1 MAEAVFQCFF
11 SGYSTTFRQNR
22 QPFSGK
28 PGDPAGTNT
37 AGKND
42 LLRGKNKVEWNCRHT
57 QGAQQKKAEAA
68 AQKRTAPF
76 PERYTIRSGKW
87 GRLTFPEHSLSGL
100 CCSTRSHAADK
111 KENSPR
117 QAGEVL
123 FFMPVVGVEPTR
135 VISTRDFESPS
146 SAIPTHRRMFLN
158 DFYYTGFHG

>member
-28 PGDPAGTNT
+28 LGDPAGTNT

-57 QGAQQKKAEAA
+57 QGAQQIKK
-68 AQKRTAPF
+68 QKLPHKKRTAPF

-87 GRLTFPEHSLSGL
+87 GRFTFPELPLFGP
-100 CCSTRSHAADK
+100 CCSTRSHAVDK
-111 KENSPR
+111 KEKLPSIPLWSCPIWTKPNS
-117 QAGEVL
+117 GI
-123 FFMPVVGVEPTR
+123 F
-135 VISTRDFESPS
+135 
-146 SAIPTHRRMFLN
+146 
-158 DFYYTGFHG
+158 

>member
-42 LLRGKNKVEWNCRHT
+42 LLRGRIRWNGTVGIRRGIANKK
-57 QGAQQKKAEAA
+57 QKLPYK
-68 AQKRTAPF
+68 KRTAPF

-87 GRLTFPEHSLSGL
+87 ERFTFPGHSLSGP
-100 CCSTRSHAADK
+100 CCSTHSHAADK
-111 KENSPR
+111 KEKLPSIPLWSCPIWTKPNS
-117 QAGEVL
+117 GI
-123 FFMPVVGVEPTR
+123 F
-135 VISTRDFESPS
+135 
-146 SAIPTHRRMFLN
+146 
-158 DFYYTGFHG
+158 